1 MTSWKAMSE
10 RAAAAA
16 ARGEGYRTADLLRTA
31 AKQYRLAA
39 DMLDQAVLLR
49 KTEIG
54 DGK

>member
-1 MTSWKAMSE
+1 VSNWRAMSE

-16 ARGEGYRTADLLRTA
+16 ARGEGYRTAALLRTA
-31 AKQYRLAA
+31 AHQYRLAA

-54 DGK
+54 GGK